1 MTIATSNTIPD
12 VNLQLHGETQPHSKP
27 AQNKEKAKLNLRT
40 RISKEAVLQSFPFN
54 CTNFTISSSYG
65 NAFFRQEHLSNQ

>member
-40 RISKEAVLQSFPFN
+40 
-54 CTNFTISSSYG
+54 
-65 NAFFRQEHLSNQ
+65 AFFRQEHLSNQ